1 MVKGKNA
8 FVISKTKVAEQI
20 IESIN
25 HNAEQNTVMNDEEKD
40 LDVETKVIK
49 ANARNMTNINGAAT
63 QDLWK

>member
-49 ANARNMTNINGAAT
+49 DNARNMTNINGAAT